1 MAVDVLVLKPSA
13 GLHDLVV
20 QRLSDG
26 PLGGV
31 DRLVI
36 EAAADEVVGLIRTL
50 LPRQDG
56 SLVEAVRRF
65 HDDDWMADCAFAD
78 DHGSTPARAAGARR
92 VVRERVD
99 LAFGSSA
106 ADVLM
111 HTAIV
116 RGYLDACGG
125 HLVAQ
130 RELHL
135 SRATFYRALRRARG
149 RLSDSDPSI

>member
-1 MAVDVLVLKPSA
+1 MAVDMLVLKPSA
-13 GLHDLVV
+13 GLHELVV
-20 QRLSDG
+20 QRLAEG

-50 LPRQDG
+50 APRQDD

-65 HDDDWMADCAFAD
+65 HDDDWMAACAFAD
-78 DHGSTPARAAGARR
+78 DQANAPGRAATARR

-111 HTAIV
+111 HAAIV
-116 RGYLDACGG
+116 RGYLDVHGG
-125 HLVAQ
+125 HLAAQ

-135 SRATFYRALRRARG
+135 SRATFYRTLRRARG
-149 RLSDSDPSI
+149 RLSDTD

>member
-1 MAVDVLVLKPSA
+1 MLAFKPSA

-26 PLGGV
+26 PLSGA

-36 EAAADEVVGLIRTL
+36 EAAADEVVGLIRTF
-50 LPRQDG
+50 LPRQDD

-65 HDDDWMADCAFAD
+65 HDDDWMAGCGYAGGEGSAPVRAD
-78 DHGSTPARAAGARR
+78 AARR
-92 VVRERVD
+92 LVRERVD

-116 RGYLDACGG
+116 RGYLDPHGG
-125 HLVAQ
+125 HLAAQ

-149 RLSDSDPSI
+149 RLSNPIEAT